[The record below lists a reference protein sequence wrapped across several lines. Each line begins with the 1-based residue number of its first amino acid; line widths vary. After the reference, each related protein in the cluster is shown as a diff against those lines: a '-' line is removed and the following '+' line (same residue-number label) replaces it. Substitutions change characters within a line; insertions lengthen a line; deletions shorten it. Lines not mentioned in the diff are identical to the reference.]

1 MKKWLFV
8 IPFIISAPVMMVIG
22 VLIFAF
28 VLIVN
33 VEEEDTE
40 FVGTLGTV
48 QLSQLGENE
57 VPQQFI
63 EHYQKAGAAY
73 GIPWT
78 LLAAI
83 HRVETHFSSNLSE
96 SYAGA
101 IGPTQF
107 MPCTW
112 TGWSHPTCSGL
123 GRGSI
128 DKNTMLDLNQ
138 IKKYGGYGVD
148 GNSDGVADPMNID
161 DALHSTANYLAAS
174 GAKTDPR
181 KAVFTYNH
189 SQKYVADVMG
199 FFESYT
205 GGVTEVSSGAVEVKD
220 DLAWPVPHTK
230 NVTSS
235 YGKRWGKLHAGLD
248 IAGGNDLDK
257 PIVAFMPGKV
267 IVSELNGSLKGKGY
281 GYLVIIDH
289 GNGITT
295 RYAHMSKKGIPAGT
309 TVEAGQQIGTM
320 GTTGHSYGVHLHFEV
335 RKNGKAVDPMSYVK
349 DFSPKVNE

>member
-1 MKKWLFV
+1 MKKWLLI
-8 IPFIISAPVMMVIG
+8 IPIFLSAPVVMVIG

-28 VLIVN
+28 VLVTN
-33 VEEEDTE
+33 VEEEAPE
-40 FVGTLGTV
+40 FTGTSGTV

-57 VPQQFI
+57 VPKEFI
-63 EHYQKAGAAY
+63 EHYQKAGKAY
-73 GIPWT
+73 GVPWT

-123 GRGSI
+123 GRGNI
-128 DKNTMLDLNQ
+128 DKNTLLDISQ

-148 GNSDGVADPMNID
+148 GNGDGVADPMNID

-174 GAKTDPR
+174 GAKMNPR

-205 GGVTEVSSGAVEVKD
+205 GGVTEVSAGTVEVKGD
-220 DLAWPVPHTK
+220 IAWPVPHTR
-230 NVTSS
+230 NVTSL
-235 YGKRWGKLHAGLD
+235 YGQRWGRLHAGID

-257 PIVAFMPGKV
+257 PIVSFMPGKV
-267 IVSELNGSLKGKGY
+267 IVSELNGALKGRGY
-281 GYLVIIDH
+281 GYLVIVDH
-289 GNGITT
+289 ENGMTT
-295 RYAHMSKKGIPAGT
+295 RYGHLSKKGIPAGT
-309 TVEAGQQIGTM
+309 TVEAGQQIGAM
-320 GTTGHSYGVHLHFEV
+320 GNTGHSYGVHLHFEV
-335 RKNGKAVDPMSYVK
+335 RINGKAVDPMKYVK